1 VKPIQG
7 EAAAP
12 DAWMLDWVGEESLRI
27 LQARTPDEVIQRTV
41 KAIEVLQNPDGG
53 YRYWPGEG
61 CSDDLASAYAVLA
74 LGRAAEIGFPVDEG
88 SLRRGQKYLA
98 GSVAAGTCTACGWG
112 CAPPSPS
119 TRVFA
124 LHALARTR
132 APRASYYPALLAERE
147 KLPLFARAMLA
158 DAMFVG
164 GGDRKAARQLLAEVL
179 NHARVS
185 PTEVHLEEDQG
196 SEGRAR
202 WSSDVRTTAIVLQT
216 LVDVSPD
223 HPFVGPM
230 ATWLVGARGRDGRYR
245 NTQEAA
251 FALSAMVEVV
261 RTKEKETPDFVG
273 TVKLGERTLAEVP
286 FRGRS
291 LERVQRTVPIA
302 ELGRG
307 EGPVPFEFRRDGS
320 SGVLYYGAVLRYAP
334 EKMPTDPLDRG
345 IFVQRWFEPYE
356 GGGQV
361 RTVRAGELVRVRVR
375 VGTPQAR
382 RDVAVE
388 VAVPSGLEIVDTSLA
403 STASLPRVRGETDR
417 DPDSADDGGGGGN
430 SSGAPDFARG
440 YWTPFDHVERRDDR
454 LFADRLPAGIHETS
468 FVARATVPGR
478 FVSRP
483 ARAEEMYAPEV
494 FGRSDGGTFVVVE
507 PEARTGP

>member
-1 VKPIQG
+1 
-7 EAAAP
+7 
-12 DAWMLDWVGEESLRI
+12 
-27 LQARTPDEVIQRTV
+27 
-41 KAIEVLQNPDGG
+41 
-53 YRYWPGEG
+53 
-61 CSDDLASAYAVLA
+61 
-74 LGRAAEIGFPVDEG
+74 
-88 SLRRGQKYLA
+88 
-98 GSVAAGTCTACGWG
+98 
-112 CAPPSPS
+112 
-119 TRVFA
+119 
-124 LHALARTR
+124 
-132 APRASYYPALLAERE
+132 
-147 KLPLFARAMLA
+147 
-158 DAMFVG
+158 
-164 GGDRKAARQLLAEVL
+164 
-179 NHARVS
+179 
-185 PTEVHLEEDQG
+185 
-196 SEGRAR
+196 
-202 WSSDVRTTAIVLQT
+202 
-216 LVDVSPD
+216 
-223 HPFVGPM
+223 M

-273 TVKLGERTLAEVP
+273 TVKLGEKTLAEVP

-334 EKMPTDPLDRG
+334 EKMPTDSLDRG

-417 DPDSADDGGGGGN
+417 DPDSADDGGGGGS

-454 LFADRLPAGIHETS
+454 LVLFADRLPAGIHETS

-494 FGRSDGGTFVVVE
+494 FGRSDGGTFVVVD